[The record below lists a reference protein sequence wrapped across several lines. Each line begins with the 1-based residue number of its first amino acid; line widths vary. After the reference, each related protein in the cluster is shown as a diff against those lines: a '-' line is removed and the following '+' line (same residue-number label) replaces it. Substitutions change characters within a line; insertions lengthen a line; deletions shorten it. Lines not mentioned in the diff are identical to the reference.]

1 MECLSAHTAV
11 RVYDADMFTIKEWNG
26 YVQHISKKEKRPVRE
41 FVLET
46 SYLRAFL
53 LQSQW

>member
-1 MECLSAHTAV
+1 MECLSARIVV
-11 RVYDADMFTIKEWNG
+11 RVYDADMFTIEKWNG
-26 YVQHISKKEKRPVRE
+26 YVQHISKKGKRPVRE

>member
-1 MECLSAHTAV
+1 MECLSARIVV

-26 YVQHISKKEKRPVRE
+26 YVLHISKKEKRPVRE